1 MIFEWLFIK
10 ISMLK
15 IGDKKLI
22 NGWAFYDWA
31 NSVYSLVISTAV
43 FPLYYSAVTDGKTV
57 FFIGMKW
64 GHPDSLYSYALSFS
78 FLVVAFISP
87 ILSGIAD
94 YTGSKKKFMKFF
106 CWMGGL
112 SVASLYF
119 FDGLDTVWIGIIF
132 TILASI
138 GFWASLVFYNAYLP
152 EVAHQD
158 QQDRASAKGFIY
170 GYTGS
175 VLLLILNLA
184 MIMYPGIFGFDVSID
199 QAIRINGTE
208 VQIAEA
214 IKAAESTASSM
225 ASRISFVL
233 VGVWWIGFAQI
244 TFKRLPNDVYNK
256 EPKEDYIWRGFREL
270 KVVAKEVV
278 NYPVLKRFLISFF
291 LLSIGV
297 QTIILMAAIFGSTE
311 LGLPTMNLILTILL
325 VQIVAI
331 FGAFVFSRL
340 SEKWGNIKALKVTIL
355 IWMIVCFA
363 AFMLDK
369 SQDNVAYYFY
379 GLGVLL
385 GFVQGAIQSLTRS
398 TYSKLLPETEDH
410 ATYFSFYDVTEKIA
424 IVLGTFVYGFLY
436 EITDSMQWSVLC
448 LAIFFLAS
456 FIVLSTLKKTKH
468 VY

>member
-1 MIFEWLFIK
+1 MF
-10 ISMLK
+10 K

-43 FPLYYSAVTDGKTV
+43 FPLYYSAVTDGKV
-57 FFIGMKW
+57 VSFLGMEW
-64 GHPDSLYSYALSFS
+64 DHPDSLYSYALSFS

-119 FDGLDTVWIGIIF
+119 FDGIDTVWIGIVF

-152 EVAHQD
+152 EVAHPE

-170 GYTGS
+170 GYAGS
-175 VLLLILNLA
+175 VILLIINLI
-184 MIMYPGIFGFDVSID
+184 MIQMPDLFGI
-199 QAIRINGTE
+199 T
-208 VQIAEA
+208 
-214 IKAAESTASSM
+214 TAM

-233 VGVWWIGFAQI
+233 VGAWWIGFAQI
-244 TFKRLPNDVYNK
+244 TFKRLPDDIYNK
-256 EPKEDYIWRGFREL
+256 QPDKDYIWKGFREL
-270 KVVAKEVV
+270 KVVAKEVM
-278 NYPVLKRFLISFF
+278 NYPTLKRFLISFF

-311 LGLPTMNLILTILL
+311 LGLPAMNLIVTILL

-331 FGAFVFSRL
+331 LGAFVFSRL
-340 SEKWGNIKALKVTIL
+340 SEKWGNIKALKVTIVT
-355 IWMIVCFA
+355 WMVVCFA

-369 SQDNVAYYFY
+369 NQENVAFYFY

-424 IVLGTFVYGFLY
+424 IVLGTFVYGLLY
-436 EITDSMQWSVLC
+436 AITDSMQWSVLC

-456 FIVLSTLKKTKH
+456 FIILNSLKKTKY
-468 VY
+468 VK

>member
-1 MIFEWLFIK
+1 
-10 ISMLK
+10 MLK

-43 FPLYYSAVTDGKTV
+43 FPLYYSAITEDQTV
-57 FFIGMKW
+57 SFLWMEW
-64 GHPDSLYSYALSFS
+64 DHPDSLYSYALSFS
-78 FLVVAFISP
+78 FLIVAFISP

-106 CWMGGL
+106 CWLGGL

-119 FDGLDTVWIGIIF
+119 FDGVDTVWIGIIF

-152 EVAHQD
+152 EVAHPE
-158 QQDRASAKGFIY
+158 QQDRASAKGFIH
-170 GYTGS
+170 GYVGS
-175 VLLLILNLA
+175 VILLIVNLI
-184 MIMYPGIFGFDVSID
+184 MIQKPDLFGI
-199 QAIRINGTE
+199 T
-208 VQIAEA
+208 
-214 IKAAESTASSM
+214 TAM

-233 VGVWWIGFAQI
+233 VGLWWIGFAQI
-244 TFKRLPNDVYNK
+244 TFKRLPNDIYNK
-256 EPKEDYIWRGFREL
+256 QPDNDYIWKGFREL
-270 KVVAKEVV
+270 KVVVKEVM
-278 NYPVLKRFLISFF
+278 NYPTLKKFLISFF

-311 LGLPTMNLILTILL
+311 LGLPAMNLIVTILL
-325 VQIVAI
+325 VQVVAI
-331 FGAFVFSRL
+331 LGAFVFSRL
-340 SEKWGNIKALKVTIL
+340 SEKWGNIKALKVTIVT
-355 IWMIVCFA
+355 WMLVCFT
-363 AFMLDK
+363 AFLLDK
-369 SQDNVAYYFY
+369 NQENVEYYFY

-424 IVLGTFVYGFLY
+424 IVLGTFVYGLLY
-436 EITDSMQWSVLC
+436 AITDSMQWSVLC
-448 LAIFFLAS
+448 LAIFFLGS
-456 FIVLSTLKKTKH
+456 FLVLNTLKKTKY
-468 VY
+468 VQ

>member
-1 MIFEWLFIK
+1 
-10 ISMLK
+10 MLK

-57 FFIGMKW
+57 IFLGTEW
-64 GHPDSLYSYALSFS
+64 NHPDSLYSYALSFS

-106 CWMGGL
+106 CWLGGL

-119 FDGLDTVWIGIIF
+119 FDGIDTVWIGIVF

-152 EVAHQD
+152 EVAHPE

-170 GYTGS
+170 GYAGS
-175 VLLLILNLA
+175 VILLIINLI
-184 MIMYPGIFGFDVSID
+184 MIQKPDWFGID
-199 QAIRINGTE
+199 
-208 VQIAEA
+208 
-214 IKAAESTASSM
+214 ASL
-225 ASRISFVL
+225 ASRISFLL
-233 VGVWWIGFAQI
+233 VGIWWIGFAQI
-244 TFKRLPNDVYNK
+244 TFKRLPNDIYNK
-256 EPKEDYIWRGFREL
+256 KPEEDYIWRGFKEL
-270 KVVAKEVV
+270 KIVAKEVM
-278 NYPVLKRFLISFF
+278 NYPTLKRFLISFF

-297 QTIILMAAIFGSTE
+297 QTIILMAAIFGSSE
-311 LGLPTMNLILTILL
+311 LGLPAINLIITILL

-331 FGAFVFSRL
+331 IGAFVFSRL

-355 IWMIVCFA
+355 IWMVVCFA

-369 SQDNVAYYFY
+369 KQENVAFYFY

-436 EITDSMQWSVLC
+436 SITDSMQWSVLC
-448 LAIFFLAS
+448 MAVFFLAS
-456 FIVLSTLKKTKH
+456 FIILSSLKKTKY
-468 VY
+468 VQ